1 MLMAVDAVSAAA
13 SSVPWPQLVAG
24 SIITALVGVV
34 AFGVRAII
42 RGDLVA
48 RKVLEDAEERAD
60 KWEAAW
66 DQSQETIKDF
76 GGRIDAVTEGLR
88 TIEKALTSL
97 TDKPGRDR
105 R

>member
-1 MLMAVDAVSAAA
+1 MLLAVDAVSKAA

-42 RGDLVA
+42 KGDLVA

-66 DQSQETIKDF
+66 DTSQETIKDF

-88 TIEKALTSL
+88 TIEKVLTSL
-97 TDKPGRDR
+97 TDRAAREQK
-105 R
+105 